1 MSMYARGTP
10 AAAPPLLS
18 RRPSP
23 PASVTAALRAPT
35 RRAAARRL
43 SSPGPRHRRRREAG
57 GRCGSVPT
65 ATRPLGGDAH
75 CAPRREPLLR
85 GDARRHARGAG
96 RRRLAATHGAGPPA
110 HCLRHAARALRRA
123 RAAGDRA
130 RVWRGGG
137 GPGLRARAAP
147 PPRQPRRALLLPLS
161 RQAALER
168 GGCRRAA
175 LHGRRA
181 EARGALAVPAAVRP
195 ARGGDDGLR
204 EHRARQLALHRLGLR
219 RRLSAAAGA
228 AARAG
233 PGRARGA
240 PPVHRHRRRRG
251 AAGVARRRA
260 AGAAGLDQPLRG
272 QEEPAARRGGAARAH
287 PGAGRQEGGQR
298 PPHARGGLGPA
309 AARERRV
316 LRGAAGPRP
325 PCLPRNPFRP
335 APWTLH
341 TTTSS
346 RRWSQLPKA
355 PARHH
360 RRRSRR
366 RGWRRA

>member
-1 MSMYARGTP
+1 MLVAL
-10 AAAPPLLS
+10 PLLPLLFFLAV
-18 RRPSP
+18 R
-23 PASVTAALRAPT
+23 
-35 RRAAARRL
+35 ARRL
-43 SSPGPRHRRRREAG
+43 ASR
-57 GRCGSVPT
+57 
-65 ATRPLGGDAH
+65 
-75 CAPRREPLLR
+75 LLS
-85 GDARRHARGAG
+85 ARRPGEQLRVAFLHPDLGIGGAERLVVDAAVSLQRRGHSVVMHTAHHDASRCFEETRDGTLAVRVAG
-96 RRRLAATHGAGPPA
+96 DWLPRTVLGRLHIVCAT
-110 HCLRHAARALRRA
+110 LRALYGA
-123 RAAGDRA
+123 LVLLATEPGCGDRA

-147 PPRQPRRALLLPLS
+147 PPRRPRRALLLPLS

-325 PCLPRNPFRP
+325 PCLARNPFRP
-335 APWTLH
+335 AP
-341 TTTSS
+341 
-346 RRWSQLPKA
+346 
-355 PARHH
+355 
-360 RRRSRR
+360 
-366 RGWRRA
+366 